1 MDYIASS
8 AEFLFEGA
16 PQQMCVEINIID
28 DDLLD
33 PMESFLVILN
43 TTLTSRTVS
52 LNPQYIFVT
61 ITDDE
66 RKLRKEDLLQ
76 GNKQFVLLWKQQH
89 K

>member
-1 MDYIASS
+1 MDYIATS

-16 PQQMCVEINIID
+16 PQQMCVEINITD
-28 DDLLD
+28 DDLVD

-52 LNPQYIFVT
+52 LNPQYVLVT

-66 RKLRKEDLLQ
+66 RKLRKEYLLQ
-76 GNKQFVLLWKQQH
+76 GSKQFELL
-89 K
+89 